1 MDTSATIPPVDLFRL
16 YKSRQVRRISTFAD
30 VAGQVDPDD
39 IAAAYRRARDAAP
52 QRHAHNKK
60 YFVDRSA
67 ATRRSAHSNRREEHL
82 ALALWGAAQTNT
94 PTVLPTG
101 ETLEIL
107 DYQTP
112 LKARRSDS
120 GIGKVDLFGL
130 VNDSRAAI
138 IELKIRPVNTGY
150 GDTPLHAY
158 LEALAY
164 CAIVESNLRD
174 IRDEAHIKL
183 NRTIDERPPGII
195 LLAPQDY
202 WTGYLGH
209 RSAGAWW
216 PVMNELAVNVDSLL
230 GTETH
235 FLSLR
240 SIEFR
245 MGTDGENPELIGEL
259 AVSSVR

>member
-1 MDTSATIPPVDLFRL
+1 MGCGSDQYPDGSA
-16 YKSRQVRRISTFAD
+16 K
-30 VAGQVDPDD
+30 
-39 IAAAYRRARDAAP
+39 
-52 QRHAHNKK
+52 
-60 YFVDRSA
+60 
-67 ATRRSAHSNRREEHL
+67 
-82 ALALWGAAQTNT
+82 
-94 PTVLPTG
+94 
-101 ETLEIL
+101 
-107 DYQTP
+107 
-112 LKARRSDS
+112 RRSDS

-202 WTGYLGH
+202 WTGYLGLASEAGAEMPAPADVPALGGATWTGYLGH

-245 MGTDGENPELIGEL
+245 MGTDGENPELVGEL